1 MRGQA
6 LITVYLFQVFLD
18 CSCLLFLPKVLYNQF
33 QETNIWC
40 FFPGVGGPHP
50 VAFGILVSWPGMEPM
65 PPALE
70 MQSLN
75 HWTAREV
82 PPMIFFYGDH
92 IKCIYSWPLNNA
104 RVGIAEPL
112 HSWKLVYKFWLPPD
126 LTTIAYC
133 WLGILSVTLNS
144 QHMFYILYS
153 VFL

>member
-1 MRGQA
+1 MYERFVSSAFIYSFIWSLIFLSAWTLGYLFSALGYTMFWYMRGQA

-40 FFPGVGGPHP
+40 FFSGVGGPHP

-82 PPMIFFYGDH
+82 PPMIFFMV
-92 IKCIYSWPLNNA
+92 IILNIYTVDPWIMQGLGLLNLCTVEN
-104 RVGIAEPL
+104 
-112 HSWKLVYKFWLPPD
+112 
-126 LTTIAYC
+126 
-133 WLGILSVTLNS
+133 
-144 QHMFYILYS
+144 
-153 VFL
+153 